1 MFCDSVGNFLNADST
16 STESLPK
23 YKYLCFLIQSLRL
36 KNLLGN
42 GCIENRQSLC
52 ISHCFLNVQM
62 EKLREI
68 VFVLVFFYGLLAG

>member
-62 EKLREI
+62 EKLRGNSI
-68 VFVLVFFYGLLAG
+68 CVLFFFF